1 MLLTIGYV
9 TLCLFTSGLFI
20 FRVIKQKF
28 TKYRTEHVGLL
39 ISCMLISINLKAPI
53 EIKAGC
59 VALLLLTF
67 IYGTIKR

>member
-20 FRVIKQKF
+20 FRGIKQKF

-39 ISCMLISINLKAPI
+39 ISCMIVGISLQAPI
-53 EIKAGC
+53 IVKAAC
-59 VALLLLTF
+59 TALLLLTF
-67 IYGTIKR
+67 MYGTTKR